1 MKGKMNTEWST
12 TTKHIVAVGLA
23 LFGLYVLYLSRS
35 VIALLVIAALI
46 AFLLMPLVDFFQRRF
61 KLPRGGA
68 VLLTYII
75 GIIVLLLAPLV
86 FIPPI
91 IDGFNFL
98 ARIDPEVLAESSLR
112 WAENTLLS
120 LKNLDIPAIGLDLDP
135 WVDRALAALRETET
149 GIVPTSFP
157 SLATIFSSLRSAIT
171 VTYGL
176 ATNLAGTVF
185 SGVVAFIVLLLSS
198 IYISIDGPQV
208 ARYFLKITPRPYRGE
223 VAILGMRLAHTWRAY
238 FRGQLTLMFIIGFV
252 TWVGNTALGLPG
264 AFALAVIAG
273 LLELIPNLGPFLA
286 LIPAVIVALLQ
297 GSTYLGVSNW
307 VFALMV
313 VGLYILIQ
321 QFENTFLVPRVLG
334 EAVNLHPLVVMLGVL
349 IGASVA
355 GILGALLAAPVI
367 ASMREIIR
375 YLYFKI
381 LGEEPFPPGH
391 ELPVEREAFW
401 WRYTQPWLGWFQRKP
416 VPLHPVPVE
425 TQTPPPTLETV
436 TPAEENKP
444 Q

>member
-1 MKGKMNTEWST
+1 MMNTEWST
-12 TTKHIVAVGLA
+12 TTKNIVAVGLV
-23 LFGLYVLYLSRS
+23 LFGLYILYLSRS
-35 VIALLVIAALI
+35 VIALVVIAALI

-61 KLPRGGA
+61 KLPRGVA
-68 VLLTYII
+68 VLLTYVVGVIL
-75 GIIVLLLAPLV
+75 LLLAPLV

-98 ARIDPEVLAESSLR
+98 AGIDPEVLTESTLR

-120 LKNLDIPAIGLDLDP
+120 LKNLNIPIIDPSLDP
-135 WVDRALAALRETET
+135 WLDRALIALRDTET

-157 SLATIFSSLRSAIT
+157 SFATIFSSLRSAIT

-185 SGVVAFIVLLLSS
+185 SGVVTFIVLLLSS
-198 IYISIDGPQV
+198 IYISMDGPQF
-208 ARYFLKITPRPYRGE
+208 ARYFLKITPRAYRGE

-252 TWVGNTALGLPG
+252 TWIGNTALGLPG

-273 LLELIPNLGPFLA
+273 LMELIPNLGPFLA
-286 LIPAVIVALLQ
+286 LIPAFIVALLQ

-307 VFALMV
+307 VFALMII
-313 VGLYILIQ
+313 GLYVLIQ
-321 QFENTFLVPRVLG
+321 QFENTFVVPRVLG

-349 IGASVA
+349 VGASVA

-367 ASMREIIR
+367 ASTREIIR

-381 LGEEPFPPGH
+381 LGEEPFPPGQ
-391 ELPVEREAFW
+391 ELPVEKEPFW
-401 WRYTQPWLGWFQRKP
+401 RKYVQAWLAPFQRKP
-416 VPLHPVPVE
+416 VPPVPIPVE
-425 TQTPPPTLETV
+425 TQTPPATLETV
-436 TPAEENKP
+436 TPVEENKP
-444 Q
+444 K